1 MNTNFF
7 SQLAAMELHGNL
19 QINITQGSNG
29 RMVVSMILDNQH
41 CNDSAKK
48 LIPPLVLNATC
59 EQLDKQFFETISK
72 PMQQVSAVMVDME
85 SFVKQIEQA
94 KSQSMMS
101 KQQAQLKDKEQ
112 ESEEKKLQAM
122 WAKVDQLEAEGKY
135 RDAWTKVP
143 DPAKYPDQAEK
154 IRNRRMELSAK
165 FEPDL
170 FAALPASESHALDDD
185 LGMEPE
191 VSVDIAD
198 NKSQETDYVNE

>member
-7 SQLAAMELHGNL
+7 SQVAAMELHGNL
-19 QINITQGSNG
+19 QINITKGSNG

-59 EQLDKQFFETISK
+59 EELDNQFFETISK

-94 KSQSMMS
+94 KSQSTMS
-101 KQQAQLKDKEQ
+101 KQQAQQKDKEQ
-112 ESEEKKLQAM
+112 ESEDKKLQSM
-122 WAKVDQLEAEGKY
+122 WTKVDQLEAEGKY
-135 RDAWTKVP
+135 RDAWTKIP
-143 DPAKYPDQAEK
+143 DPSKYPEQGEK
-154 IRNRRMELSAK
+154 IRNRRLELSAK

-170 FAALPASESHALDDD
+170 FAALPASESSVLDSG
-185 LGMEPE
+185 LGIEPQE
-191 VSVDIAD
+191 STDSAD
-198 NKSQETDYVNE
+198 NKNLQTDYVNE